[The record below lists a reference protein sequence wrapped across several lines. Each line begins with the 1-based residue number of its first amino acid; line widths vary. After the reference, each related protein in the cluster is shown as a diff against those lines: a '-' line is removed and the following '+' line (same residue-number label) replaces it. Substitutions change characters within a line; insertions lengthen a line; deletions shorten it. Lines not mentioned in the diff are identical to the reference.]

1 MYAPVPMGR
10 KRDPPI
16 AGESENPAPTLTL
29 KPNVIL
35 GMNNL
40 SSSPTEAARPPLL
53 SMYIPPEIRAHL
65 DEVERRA
72 GYLWKFL
79 DIPGKQAAIAKLEE
93 QMGAQNFWDS
103 QKAAQKVIAE
113 CNGHKNIVG
122 PQAAF
127 RRQIEDAKTLA
138 ELITESPDG
147 TADAEVEELR
157 KLGTD
162 LLAAVAE
169 LEIASFLSGLH
180 DRSNAIVTVKA
191 GAGGTESN
199 DWADLLYRMY
209 TRWAER
215 RGFKIEVE
223 DVAEGEGAG
232 ISQATF
238 RLEGP
243 NAYGYVKA
251 ERGVHRLVRISP
263 FDANARRHTSFASV
277 DVVAE
282 IDDDIDVEV
291 NEADL
296 RVDVYRSSG
305 KGGQHVNKTESAV
318 RLTHIPTGIVVAC
331 QRERSQVKNRAL
343 AMKILRARIYEK
355 TIDDKRAEMEK
366 YYGEKGDIGW
376 GNQIRSYVF
385 QPYQMVKDLRTGVET
400 GNIQAVMDGDIDAFI
415 NGWLRAGGPRTRNKD
430 IKIED

>member
-1 MYAPVPMGR
+1 MYALPSPGR
-10 KRDPPI
+10 KCDPDTAAEHSDI
-16 AGESENPAPTLTL
+16 EN
-29 KPNVIL
+29 
-35 GMNNL
+35 
-40 SSSPTEAARPPLL
+40 AARPPYHRSSLAALRGPPSLSPVL
-53 SMYIPPEIRAHL
+53 SMYIPPEIRANL
-65 DEVERRA
+65 DEIERRA

-79 DIPGKQAAIAKLEE
+79 DVPGKQAAIAKLEE

-103 QKAAQKVIAE
+103 QKAAQKVISE
-113 CNGHKNIVG
+113 CNGHKNIVA
-122 PQAAF
+122 PQVAF

-157 KLGTD
+157 KLATD
-162 LLAAVAE
+162 LLAAVSD

-223 DVAEGEGAG
+223 DIAEGEGAG